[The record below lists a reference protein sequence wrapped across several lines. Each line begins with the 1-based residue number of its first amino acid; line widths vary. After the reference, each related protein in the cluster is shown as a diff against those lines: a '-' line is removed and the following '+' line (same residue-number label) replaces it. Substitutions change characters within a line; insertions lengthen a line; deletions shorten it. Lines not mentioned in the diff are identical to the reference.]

1 MKSPLSYDQ
10 TRIYLSSLY
19 QEQQQDDLDEQQQN
33 ESERSLPCQLQW
45 RQGQLLVKL
54 SQDEKQLYLPS
65 IQTQQWLVQCLKHSP
80 VEMVC
85 IDTNLGAAAL
95 KHWANA
101 CKEAKKPV
109 FLRGTVP
116 QKWNRKSSK
125 LSGYIKLIDWFAALL
140 LLMVLSPIMLAVV
153 ILQLYVYSPK
163 SIFSREWCVGA
174 RGKLFQSLQFR
185 TTEVEHNFRT
195 PPLGHWISK
204 YNIHKLPQ
212 LFNILR
218 GEMSLLGQRP
228 VNLCDAVA
236 SAPGEPRHLKTVPNN
251 DLVAGLVA
259 SV

>member
-1 MKSPLSYDQ
+1 MRRPLSYDQ
-10 TRIYLSSLY
+10 TRLYLSSLY
-19 QEQQQDDLDEQQQN
+19 QEQQQDALDKQQQN

-54 SQDEKQLYLPS
+54 YQDKQLYLPS
-65 IQTQQWLVQCLKHSP
+65 IENQQWLVQCLKHSP
-80 VEMVC
+80 VDMVC

-101 CKEAKKPV
+101 CKQAKKPV

-140 LLMVLSPIMLAVV
+140 LLMVLTPIMLAVV
-153 ILQLYVYSPK
+153 ILQMYVYSPK
-163 SIFSREWCVGA
+163 SIFSREWCIGA
-174 RGKLFQSLQFR
+174 RGRLFQSLRFR
-185 TTEVEHNFRT
+185 TMEVENNSRT

-228 VNLCDAVA
+228 VNLCDAVGIT
-236 SAPGEPRHLKTVPNN
+236 PGEPRHLKAVPKNGLVA
-251 DLVAGLVA
+251 DLVA
-259 SV
+259 

>member
-1 MKSPLSYDQ
+1 MTSPLYYDQ
-10 TRIYLSSLY
+10 TRIYLTSLY
-19 QEQQQDDLDEQQQN
+19 QEQQQDDLEQQQQN
-33 ESERSLPCQLQW
+33 EDERSVPCQLQW

-54 SQDEKQLYLPS
+54 SQDVKHLYLPS
-65 IQTQQWLVQCLKHSP
+65 LESQQWLVQCLKHSP

-85 IDTNLGAAAL
+85 IDTNLGAVTL

-101 CKEAKKPV
+101 CKQAKKPL

-153 ILQLYVYSPK
+153 ILQMYVYSPK
-163 SIFSREWCVGA
+163 TIFSREWCVGA
-174 RGKLFQSLQFR
+174 RGKLFQSLRFR
-185 TTEVEHNFRT
+185 TTEVEHNSRT
-195 PPLGHWISK
+195 SPLGHWISK

-228 VNLCDAVA
+228 VNLCDAVGI
-236 SAPGEPRHLKTVPNN
+236 APGEPRHLKAWPNN
-251 DLVAGLVA
+251 DLVAGFVA
-259 SV
+259 